1 MLKKIIFTTLFI
13 FSSQL
18 FALSLDGV
26 DEAADSV
33 ETVTDDAADSSV
45 TGKAKKAVT
54 EGAKGGM
61 EGAKEGFTSGSVTEG
76 AKEGAID
83 GAKKS
88 LNPLN

>member
-33 ETVTDDAADSSV
+33 ETATDAAADSSV
-45 TGKAKKAVT
+45 TGKAKKPLLKVLRVAWKVQKKVSQV
-54 EGAKGGM
+54 AQSLKAQKKALLM
-61 EGAKEGFTSGSVTEG
+61 EL
-76 AKEGAID
+76 
-83 GAKKS
+83 KKV
-88 LNPLN
+88 